1 MGSDPLYNPN
11 YQGFVTQARKLSQ
24 SYLGWTLLRYQ
35 ATFCEHKKSIPKT
48 PFYLSISRGFLDL
61 WPKNISIQNLFSFVF
76 LKNLFDLRVFSTQ
89 HGWKDSIRSPFPWF
103 FPRWSSREG
112 GWPMGLTV
120 DCRPSGHASPWP
132 RGLGQWF
139 HCLADFRWCHVEKS
153 AGFPFRETW
162 AQLTIKVFFQRMMF
176 KDGRGQCLLSLE
188 KTWSDRSWQ
197 FYFNFKITLTMAFVH
212 WSAGVK
218 LPKLLK
224 HILIKLDHLHNSRG
238 ERNKY
243 RNPHLQ

>member
-1 MGSDPLYNPN
+1 MSTKN
-11 YQGFVTQARKLSQ
+11 QSQ
-24 SYLGWTLLRYQ
+24 KHHSTFQFPEVFSIFDQKTYPSKTFFLL
-35 ATFCEHKKSIPKT
+35 F
-48 PFYLSISRGFLDL
+48 
-61 WPKNISIQNLFSFVF
+61 F

-89 HGWKDSIRSPFPWF
+89 HGSWKDSIRSPFPWF